1 MPRGRKKKVDTK
13 QVVTKKDLAK
23 ANKKIKDD
31 EYMQWPMTSYRI
43 RHKEWIDQY
52 VTYLWTFRVPVF
64 IYVWDLGEEKTRE
77 FFDEEWKKY
86 WFKKW
91 EFEYNCA
98 GKTLSESWFGHLIW
112 LKNYNITTLVHELL
126 HVVQNR
132 IRYCGIEMDDELQ
145 AYFLQW
151 LMEQIITMDKE
162 HNFKFYEP
170 LPLDD

>member
-1 MPRGRKKKVDTK
+1 MPRGRKKKVNTK
-13 QVVTKKDLAK
+13 KVVTE
-23 ANKKIKDD
+23 KDD

-64 IYVWDLGEEKTRE
+64 IYIWDLGEEKTKE
-77 FFDEEWKKY
+77 FFNKEREKY
-86 WFKKW
+86 GLKW

-112 LKNYNITTLVHELL
+112 IKEYNLTTLVHELL
-126 HVVQNR
+126 HVTQNR
-132 IRYCGIEMDDELQ
+132 IRYCGMEMDDELQ

-151 LMEQIITMDKE
+151 LMEQIMTMDKE

>member
-1 MPRGRKKKVDTK
+1 MPRGRKSKADTK
-13 QVVTKKDLAK
+13 KVVTK
-23 ANKKIKDD
+23 KDD

-64 IYVWDLGEEKTRE
+64 IYIWDLGEEKTKE
-77 FFDEEWKKY
+77 FFNKEREKY
-86 WFKKW
+86 GLKW

-98 GKTLSESWFGHLIW
+98 GKTLSENWFGHLIW
-112 LKNYNITTLVHELL
+112 IKEYNLTTLVHELL
-126 HVVQNR
+126 HVTQNR
-132 IRYCGIEMDDELQ
+132 IRYCGMEMDDELQ

-151 LMEQIITMDKE
+151 LIEQIMTMDKE

>member
-1 MPRGRKKKVDTK
+1 MPRGRKKNDTK
-13 QVVTKKDLAK
+13 KVVK
-23 ANKKIKDD
+23 NKRVIVETIRKDD

-64 IYVWDLGEEKTRE
+64 IYIWDLGEEKTKE
-77 FFDEEWKKY
+77 FFNKEREKY
-86 WFKKW
+86 GLKW

-112 LKNYNITTLVHELL
+112 IKEYNLTTLVHELL
-126 HVVQNR
+126 HVTQNR
-132 IRYCGIEMDDELQ
+132 IRYCGMEMDDELQ

-151 LMEQIITMDKE
+151 LMEQIMTMDKE